1 VDPHASAGPV
11 EDRPAVAPPATRRGL
26 RGLLGLLLALA
37 LCFGAAA
44 SGALFPP
51 GEWYL
56 GLERPA
62 LTPPSWV
69 FGPAWT
75 SLYVL
80 MAVAAWLVWRERGL
94 VGARGPLALFALQLA
109 LNAVWSA
116 LFFGAHAMGWAL
128 VEIVALWLCIAA
140 TALAFRRV
148 KPLAATLLV
157 PYLLWVAFATWLNL
171 GFWRLNG

>member
-1 VDPHASAGPV
+1 VGARGSSGSEGRGAATGASAA
-11 EDRPAVAPPATRRGL
+11 RKGL
-26 RGLLGLLLALA
+26 RGLLGLLVALA

-75 SLYVL
+75 TLYVL
-80 MAVAAWLVWRERGL
+80 MALAAWLVWRERGL
-94 VGARGPLALFALQLA
+94 SAARGPLALFVLQLA
-109 LNAVWSA
+109 LNATWSA

-128 VEIVALWLCIAA
+128 AEIVVLWLCIGA

-148 KPLAATLLV
+148 RPLAGWLLV

>member
-1 VDPHASAGPV
+1 MPSTMVRARGPS
-11 EDRPAVAPPATRRGL
+11 PTRRSGL
-26 RGLLGLLLALA
+26 RGALGLLLALA

-44 SGALFPP
+44 GGALFPP
-51 GEWYL
+51 GEWYR
-56 GLERPA
+56 GLETPA

-75 SLYVL
+75 VLYVL
-80 MAVAAWLVWRERGL
+80 MALAAWLVWRERGL
-94 VGARGPLALFALQLA
+94 AGARGPLALFALQLA
-109 LNAVWSA
+109 LNAAWSA

-148 KPLAATLLV
+148 RPLAGALLL
-157 PYLLWVAFATWLNL
+157 PYLAWVAFATWLNL